1 MKSTTFQKILK
12 FIIFLIFP
20 IAGFSQDS
28 IKKIENDLV
37 DNFNKIRT
45 SGKAIITRDYSFDS
59 SNERYFYVV
68 LKKYYND
75 SSSHIR
81 FLSRQLII
89 KNVIKSHDSLLKQ
102 AVVADLIDDISS
114 SESSTSSFPYLV
126 LDKFM
131 DSDFS
136 DSTRHKMVSMFD
148 QVRDRRKYLLLCG
161 RLNIQELLPKVRVLA
176 QKLDSSKRNW
186 WNTEAFYASL
196 ALTRLGNNEKISI
209 LISATESIKDT
220 ILVVTKLL
228 EYLAYTKNPAS
239 FQFLQKY
246 LDVNTA
252 KLSGGRDFVGYEVN
266 QYAAAYLAEYMDNF
280 PLKKEDAPYSQKDI
294 EIARAF
300 MRQKFGN

>member
-1 MKSTTFQKILK
+1 
-12 FIIFLIFP
+12 
-20 IAGFSQDS
+20 
-28 IKKIENDLV
+28 
-37 DNFNKIRT
+37 
-45 SGKAIITRDYSFDS
+45 
-59 SNERYFYVV
+59 VV

-161 RLNIQELLPKVRVLA
+161 I
-176 QKLDSSKRNW
+176 
-186 WNTEAFYASL
+186 
-196 ALTRLGNNEKISI
+196 
-209 LISATESIKDT
+209 ESM
-220 ILVVTKLL
+220 L
-228 EYLAYTKNPAS
+228 
-239 FQFLQKY
+239 
-246 LDVNTA
+246 
-252 KLSGGRDFVGYEVN
+252 
-266 QYAAAYLAEYMDNF
+266 
-280 PLKKEDAPYSQKDI
+280 
-294 EIARAF
+294 
-300 MRQKFGN
+300 